1 MFRSCTYPNNYSARV
16 NSNQQ
21 RLLGLYR
28 LASSSFILIFQAF
41 NWYDRSFIL
50 CYIRPVSC
58 YITSCYTTL
67 YYIIVTLHTMFSF
80 GTPETGIGMDTR
92 GEQVTQNTEAIP
104 DDAKSDLI
112 F

>member
-1 MFRSCTYPNNYSARV
+1 
-16 NSNQQ
+16 
-21 RLLGLYR
+21 
-28 LASSSFILIFQAF
+28 
-41 NWYDRSFIL
+41 
-50 CYIRPVSC
+50 
-58 YITSCYTTL
+58 
-67 YYIIVTLHTMFSF
+67 MFSF